1 LTPTRTSLGLGWSRI
16 SWSRDIAAGVSV
28 SAALRGLNANL
39 GCFTAEA
46 GVAAVD
52 DEVVIDVAEG
62 VAFRGGAGGV

>member
-1 LTPTRTSLGLGWSRI
+1 
-16 SWSRDIAAGVSV
+16 
-28 SAALRGLNANL
+28 LNANL

-52 DEVVIDVAEG
+52 DEDVVVCTDGDGDGDGDDDLSDEVVIDVAEG

>member
-39 GCFTAEA
+39 GCFTAEV
-46 GVAAVD
+46 GVAAADEEEDVVVCGDEDEDGD
-52 DEVVIDVAEG
+52 DDDD
-62 VAFRGGAGGV
+62 